1 MLEVLEG
8 AVWALVEAKR
18 DGISKAKERVEKM
31 LKNYI
36 TSLQHAGNS
45 VIYDDYR
52 ESFEKLLKILDN
64 EFNKHK
70 GGSSDGG

>member
-18 DGISKAKERVEKM
+18 DGLDRTKERVEKM

-36 TSLQHAGNS
+36 DMLRHAGEGI
-45 VIYDDYR
+45 IYDDYR
-52 ESFEKLLKILDN
+52 ESYEMLLEMLEN
-64 EFNKHK
+64 EFDNHK
-70 GGSSDGG
+70 GGERDGS